1 MSRKTRSRP
10 DGFAARKE
18 RGARTRTA
26 IMQAAERIFAEAGF
40 GGARTEAIAAQ
51 AGVNKALLYY
61 YFPSKDGLYRAILE
75 DHLKEFQRQ
84 VVDALSTEG
93 PARAKLLSY
102 VSTHF
107 DFISARPYYPRLVQ
121 RLMMTGG
128 KPLERLAR
136 EFYVPVHRKLV
147 SVIDRGISDGEFRRV
162 DSHHTVLSLVALI
175 SFYFSSAPILNA
187 ISRTDPYATVHLAR
201 RKAEVLKFIRYALF
215 KKRKE
220 RLA

>member
-1 MSRKTRSRP
+1 
-10 DGFAARKE
+10 
-18 RGARTRTA
+18 
-26 IMQAAERIFAEAGF
+26 MQAAERIFAEAGF
-40 GGARTEAIAAQ
+40 GGARTDAIAAQ

-61 YFPSKDGLYRAILE
+61 YFRSKDGLYRAILE

-84 VVDALSTEG
+84 VVDALSVEG
-93 PARAKLLSY
+93 SARAKLLSY

-107 DFISARPYYPRLVQ
+107 DFVSTRPYYPRLVQ

-136 EFYVPVHRKLV
+136 ECFVPMHRKLV
-147 SVIDRGISDGEFRRV
+147 SVIDCGIRDGEFRRV

-175 SFYFSSAPILNA
+175 SFYFSSAPILSA
-187 ISRTDPYATVHLAR
+187 ITHTDPYAKAHLAR
-201 RKAEVLKFIRYALF
+201 RKEEVLKFIRYALF
-215 KKRKE
+215 KKREE